1 MAIVEKVTLVDDY
14 SSKAKNIAKSTSA
27 MASAMES
34 IKGKA
39 SSFSSA
45 MKSAFDRKYTVNI
58 KEIGS
63 NKVNNS
69 LRMIQGKLD
78 KLNKPYS
85 IEITTKMGRL
95 EKLKS
100 NLSAVKNTANSLKSP
115 FNNIS
120 NSLNNF
126 KMDLS
131 NFRAAKKEARSLQK
145 ELKNITGRRH
155 KVNIDMENP
164 IKSAF
169 KGGFDKM
176 FGGLKSG
183 FSKVGGFFSK
193 LNPFSGFGG
202 GGDAGGPG
210 GGGGLGML
218 GSIVGGNLITGAITK
233 GLSALG
239 GVFES
244 TISKGFNRLSTIQS
258 SKAKL
263 RGLDY
268 SESDIK
274 TITSA
279 VTNAVTGTQ
288 YGMGEGMQTAS
299 SAIAAGVNPKNIE
312 KYLKNI
318 ANISAA
324 TGSDFT
330 EIGSLM
336 NKIQTTGKLQ
346 GDELMQLSDRG
357 LPILQ
362 EVAKLLG
369 TDANTAREKISKGEV
384 SADMAMQAAAN
395 ASGSVADEMAKTWD
409 GAKMNFGAALSKL
422 GAGLLGGSGGEEGGI
437 FEAMTPALLKV
448 NDVLNGLVPSFKS
461 VGDAVGNFASGGL
474 ETLKGA
480 FAKASTFLSPII
492 EKLSTS
498 FTDLVERTKAA
509 FEPLV
514 GKIKPI
520 FDGLMK
526 AVEPIITT
534 FRDLLGDKIGDEFSM
549 LGTVVELLASGLN
562 LLADGIIA
570 FMPTLQSIG
579 AWIAENI
586 LPALGQFRSFFVDSI
601 FPVLVQVASILI
613 DTFGSA
619 LTNISSFITDV
630 AWPAFQVIA
639 DVISAVVTPV
649 FEAVG
654 AVVQA
659 AVGMFESLVGA
670 IASAIDAFFS
680 IPGKIASAIGGIGGM
695 VKGAIGGLFGGKHAT
710 GTEYF
715 AGGMTQINE
724 RGQEMMRLPQGTKI
738 YPAGKTDRIIRKEVK
753 NTSNV
758 DRSISSPNITI
769 NVSGANMTN
778 QDVGRVISKELRR
791 LGVVV

>member
-14 SSKAKNIAKSTSA
+14 SSKANKIADSTNS
-27 MASAMES
+27 MASAMDVLKS
-34 IKGKA
+34 TA
-39 SSFSSA
+39 SKVSGA
-45 MKSAFDRKYTVNI
+45 LKSALSSNYKPI
-58 KEIGS
+58 KISEIGS
-63 NKVNNS
+63 DDVRRKVIGLQTD
-69 LRMIQGKLD
+69 LRAVTGKAYKVEVLAQSSRFD
-78 KLNKPYS
+78 STISKVKSS
-85 IEITTKMGRL
+85 IEGIGSKARSIGSSFKNWSINTK
-95 EKLKS
+95 
-100 NLSAVKNTANSLKSP
+100 SL
-115 FNNIS
+115 IS
-120 NSLNNF
+120 
-126 KMDLS
+126 
-131 NFRAAKKEARSLQK
+131 AKKEAFSLAR
-145 ELKNITGRRH
+145 ELKRTTGKRH
-155 KVNIDMENP
+155 K
-164 IKSAF
+164 IKISLDKPDA
-169 KGGFDKM
+169 GGFLNSAKSSIKGA
-176 FGGLKSG
+176 FGRMK
-183 FSKVGGFFSK
+183 GFFSK
-193 LNPFSGFGG
+193 LNPFKGFGG

-210 GGGGLGML
+210 GGLGLI
-218 GSIVGGNLITGAITK
+218 GSIVGGNLITGAVTK
-233 GLSALG
+233 GLSALSG
-239 GVFES
+239 AFES
-244 TISKGFNRLSTIQS
+244 TIGKGFNRLSTIQS

-268 SESDIK
+268 NESEIK
-274 TITSA
+274 TITNA

-299 SAIAAGVNPKNIE
+299 SAIAAGVDPKNIE
-312 KYLKNI
+312 SYLKNI

-324 TGSDFT
+324 TGSDFN

-395 ASGSVADEMAKTWD
+395 ASGTVAAEMAKTWE

-448 NDVLNGLVPSFKS
+448 NDVLNGLVPNFKK
-461 VGDAVGNFASGGL
+461 VGDVIGSFASSGF

-480 FAKASTFLSPII
+480 FAKVSTFLSPIA
-492 EKLSTS
+492 EKMSTG
-498 FTDLVERTKAA
+498 FTNLVERTKTAL
-509 FEPLV
+509 EPLV

-549 LGTVVELLASGLN
+549 LGTVVELVANGLN
-562 LLADGIIA
+562 ILADGIIA
-570 FMPTLQSIG
+570 FLPTLQSMG

-586 LPALGQFRSFFVDSI
+586 LPVLGQLRSYFVDNI
-601 FPVLVQVASILI
+601 FPVLVQVASIMI

-639 DVISAVVTPV
+639 DVIMSVVTPV
-649 FEAVG
+649 FQAIG
-654 AVVQA
+654 AIVQT

-670 IASAIDAFFS
+670 IASAIDAFFA
-680 IPGKIASAIGGIGGM
+680 IPSKIASAIGGIGGAI
-695 VKGAIGGLFGGKHAT
+695 KGAIGGIFGGKKGHAT

-758 DRSISSPNITI
+758 DRSISSPSITI
-769 NVSGANMTN
+769 NVSGANMSN
-778 QDVGRVISKELRR
+778 QDVGRVIANELRR